1 MARRQWAVATVV
13 LLALILAACSHK
25 QTASQEAASSQP
37 AKSSTAATTP
47 QPSASQPAPATSAA
61 PAPAP
66 APPAP
71 VMRTYTLAAGT
82 PLHIHLTDGISTE
95 TATPGAT
102 FSGTLSAP
110 LVSGRVVVAPTG
122 SEVTGQVTAVE
133 KGGRLRHPASLAL
146 VLTSLKPRGGNPVTI
161 ATHTWAREAAS
172 HKKRNVTA
180 IGGGAG
186 LGALIGAVA
195 GKGKGAAIGAAVGAG
210 AGTAGAAF
218 TGQKQ
223 LVLAPETPL
232 RFTLS
237 QSLSITEQRPQRP
250 ENSDQ

>member
-37 AKSSTAATTP
+37 AKSSTAAT
-47 QPSASQPAPATSAA
+47 PATSAA

-66 APPAP
+66 PAP
-71 VMRTYTLAAGT
+71 VMHTYTLAAGT
-82 PLHIHLTDGISTE
+82 PVHIHLTDGISTE

-122 SEVTGQVTAVE
+122 SDVTGQVTAVE

-146 VLTSLKPRGGNPVTI
+146 VLTSVTPRGGNPVTI

-237 QSLSITEQRPQRP
+237 QSVSITQQRPPRP
-250 ENSDQ
+250 ENSGQ